1 MKGFEGLLLG
11 GGQVCVFQQG
21 AAWLYSL
28 MALTFIVGVC
38 CGILKWAEPPESD
51 PAEFSGDGLVIP
63 GDLKVL
69 SQKSSSFSPRCAAEA
84 ADY

>member
-1 MKGFEGLLLG
+1 MKGLEGLLLVE

-28 MALTFIVGVC
+28 MALTFIVGLC
-38 CGILKWAEPPESD
+38 CGILKWAEPLESD
-51 PAEFSGDGLVIP
+51 LLALEFSGDGLVIP

-69 SQKSSSFSPRCAAEA
+69 SQK
-84 ADY
+84 